1 MEGDNIFLQIVPPLS
16 EKVID
21 IFKGE
26 TVMKWKNLLLKRL
39 EGMDIVIWQM
49 TDLPGQLR
57 RIDSSIF
64 LPAVAA
70 VVVFYDIKDLNTLKE
85 WLQEIKTDDR
95 TKSARI
101 FIIGSYQNGEPTK
114 DFKKLI
120 QKEMPNI
127 FLWKYNDYPAI
138 IEIYEK
144 IIELY
149 ENDC

>member
-101 FIIGSYQNGEPTK
+101 
-114 DFKKLI
+114 
-120 QKEMPNI
+120 
-127 FLWKYNDYPAI
+127 
-138 IEIYEK
+138 
-144 IIELY
+144 
-149 ENDC
+149 